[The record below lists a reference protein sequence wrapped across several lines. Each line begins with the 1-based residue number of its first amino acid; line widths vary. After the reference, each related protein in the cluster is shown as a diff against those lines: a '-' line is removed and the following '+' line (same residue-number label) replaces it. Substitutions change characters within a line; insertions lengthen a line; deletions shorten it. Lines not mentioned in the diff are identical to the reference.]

1 MENDTKK
8 VYTAEEIRKMANAVV
23 DESDFQDANCTVVY
37 KEIYCCGKLFR
48 PSVIAAMLLQAAEI
62 SERCVKIRDKYT
74 PYYGKND
81 GEVDAIVDM
90 VDYVQMG
97 KEN

>member
-37 KEIYCCGKLFR
+37 KEIYCRGKLFR

-90 VDYVQMG
+90 VDYVQTG

>member
-62 SERCVKIRDKYT
+62 SERCAKIRDKYT

-90 VDYVQMG
+90 VDYVQTG